1 MLASGWIE
9 ASTSEPLSIPI
20 ASASLATIPP
30 LPFPRCYQ
38 QVLVAGDVM
47 SAVLDF
53 LYSAK
58 CDAVERSENVEFVMN
73 VLVVA
78 DQLLI
83 PRLKDVC
90 EASIAAHRECL
101 FIVLGCFD
109 NVAFKILPRF

>member
-30 LPFPRCYQ
+30 LPFPRWYQ

-101 FIVLGCFD
+101 PVFIVLGCFD
-109 NVAFKILPRF
+109 NVAFKI